1 MKILHV
7 VHGYYPS
14 IGGAQWLAKSLAE
27 QLVSRYG
34 DDVNVFTTVAY
45 NMEHFW
51 RSDEPAMPPGTEK
64 INGVTVRRFA
74 VFNHLNLLRML
85 MAGIAYRLRLPY
97 NDWLRTLYNGPLIFG
112 MTRAIASSGADVVF
126 AHAFPLLHMYYALA
140 GARRAGI
147 PIVFLGAIHTADAWG
162 YDRKMIYRAIRQAD
176 AYIAH
181 TTFERDYLVA
191 RGIQPHRITVVGG
204 GVDAEAFINAD
215 GAPTRHRYGWGAAP
229 VVATMGKQ
237 TERKRFDVLLR
248 AMPRVWDVCP
258 DARVL
263 IAGAKGPYS
272 SQLEHLVETLPPE
285 RQTQV
290 TVISDFS
297 EAEKPVL
304 LQACDLFVLL
314 SGQESFGIAF
324 VEAWACGK
332 PVIGAHVGA
341 VPSVIDEGRDGLLV
355 TYQDPD
361 ALAQAILE
369 LLADPQRRRRMG
381 QAGQKKVLEDYTWEI
396 VTDRVR
402 AVYLEAIARH
412 AVRRGCAK
420 PPPGTRQAGH
430 H

>member
-14 IGGAQWLAKSLAE
+14 IGGAQWLAKNLAE

-34 DDVNVFTTVAY
+34 DDVTVFTTVAY

-74 VFNHLNLLRML
+74 VFNRLNLLRML
-85 MAGIAYRLRLPY
+85 LAGITYRLRLPY

-112 MTRAIASSGADVVF
+112 MSQAIADSRADVVL
-126 AHAFPLLHMYYALA
+126 ALAFPLFHMYYALA

-147 PIVFLGAIHTADAWG
+147 PLVLLGAIHSADAWG

-176 AYIAH
+176 AYIAL
-181 TTFERDYLVA
+181 TTYERDYLVE
-191 RGIQPHRITVVGG
+191 RDIRSDKITVIGG
-204 GVDAEAFINAD
+204 GVDADAFINAD
-215 GAPTRHRYGWGAAP
+215 GGAVRRRYGWGDAP
-229 VVATMGKQ
+229 VVAAVGKQ
-237 TERKRFDVLLR
+237 TARKRFDVLLR

-258 DARVL
+258 EVHVL

-272 SQLEHLVETLPPE
+272 SQLEYLVETLPPE

-290 TVISDFS
+290 RVISDFS
-297 EAEKPVL
+297 EVEKPAL
-304 LQACDLFVLL
+304 LQACDLFVLP

-324 VEAWACGK
+324 AEAWACAK
-332 PVIGAHVGA
+332 PVIGARVGA
-341 VPSVIDEGRDGLLV
+341 VSSVVDHGRDGLLV
-355 TYQDPD
+355 PYQDPG

-369 LLADPQRRRRMG
+369 LLSDPQRRARMG
-381 QAGQKKVLEDYTWEI
+381 QAGHRKVLENHTWEI
-396 VTDRVR
+396 VTERVR
-402 AVYLEAIARH
+402 AVYLEAISRH
-412 AVRRGCAK
+412 VRLG
-420 PPPGTRQAGH
+420 
-430 H
+430 